1 MTVTSDEIKA
11 CVRRYFEEVWNQ
23 KDESAI
29 ARYSSPDSTAE
40 GNDPDFGK
48 TADVWIQQWRKWHAA
63 FPDLHFAVNDVIVE
77 GEMAVSRWTITG
89 THTGARFMGA
99 DPAGV
104 AIKVDG
110 VSCDR
115 IRDGRIVE
123 GADYW
128 DALGLRRQLGVYQGE

>member
-1 MTVTSDEIKA
+1 MTTEQIKA
-11 CVRRYFEEVWNQ
+11 CVRQYFEEVWNQ

-29 ARYSSPDSTAE
+29 ARYSSPDSSAE
-40 GNDPDFGK
+40 GNDPDFGI
-48 TADVWIQQWRKWHAA
+48 TAEGWIKQYHRWHAA
-63 FPDLHFAVNDVIVE
+63 FPDLHFDVTDVIVE

-89 THTGARFMGA
+89 THTGAQFMGA
-99 DPAGV
+99 EPAGV
-104 AIKVDG
+104 QIKVHG

-128 DALGLRRQLGVYQGE
+128 DALGMRRQLGVYTGA